1 MYVLLQSACFL
12 QQTYLSG
19 KPLCRYYL
27 VKHELFEVGMVLL
40 EKTADTTQ
48 VLSLCV
54 THDCDFEF
62 MKV

>member
-1 MYVLLQSACFL
+1 MSVLLQSACFL

-40 EKTADTTQ
+40 EKTADTPQ
-48 VLSLCV
+48 VSVYLSHMIVILSL
-54 THDCDFEF
+54 
-62 MKV
+62 